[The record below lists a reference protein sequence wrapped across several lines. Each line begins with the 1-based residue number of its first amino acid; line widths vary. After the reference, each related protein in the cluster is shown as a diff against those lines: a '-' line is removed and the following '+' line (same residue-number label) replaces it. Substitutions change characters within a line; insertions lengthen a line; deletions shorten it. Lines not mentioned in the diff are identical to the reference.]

1 VQVALRLVKSEADL
15 NSAAGLAVFD
25 SVAKQVI
32 NNVLVLG
39 PVTEEVLNGRIGTD
53 LILDLALNLVF
64 LDLEEKGLHEL
75 VNFTPQLVGVDPN
88 HLREES
94 LIFNL

>member
-1 VQVALRLVKSEADL
+1 VKVALRLVKSEADL

-25 SVAKQVI
+25 RVAKQVI

-39 PVTEEVLNGRIGTD
+39 PVTEKVLDCRIGAD

-64 LDLEEKGLHEL
+64 LNLEEKGLHEL
-75 VNFTPQLVGVDPN
+75 VNFTPQLVGVN
-88 HLREES
+88 AHHLCEES

>member
-1 VQVALRLVKSEADL
+1 M
-15 NSAAGLAVFD
+15 
-25 SVAKQVI
+25 
-32 NNVLVLG
+32 G
-39 PVTEEVLNGRIGTD
+39 PVTEKILDGGIGAD

-64 LDLEEKGLHEL
+64 LDLEEKGLHEF
-75 VNFTPQLVGVDPN
+75 VNFTPQLVGVDPH